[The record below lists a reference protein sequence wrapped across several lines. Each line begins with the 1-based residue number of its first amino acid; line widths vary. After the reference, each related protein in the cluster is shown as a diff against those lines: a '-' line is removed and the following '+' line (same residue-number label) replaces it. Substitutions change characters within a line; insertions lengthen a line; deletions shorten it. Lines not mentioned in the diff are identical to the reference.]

1 MKRTKYS
8 IAILMG
14 GPSSEREV
22 SLRSGRAA
30 AIALTALGHRVAEID
45 LRSDKGEELLGIK
58 ADVAFLA
65 LHGRF
70 GEDGEI
76 QRLLE
81 KRRLPYTGS
90 GPVASRIALDKLESK
105 RLFVKAG
112 METPAYQVLTRGDG
126 PDELEACA
134 RSLGFPLVI
143 KPRAEGSSVGV
154 TVHHDR
160 SRLSEGLELATR
172 SGRTALMER
181 FVEGR
186 EMTVGILDD
195 RPLPVIELRN
205 QRDLFDYAAKYQ
217 DGGTHVI
224 VDPLLPQ
231 RDRVAIQMTALRAHR
246 ALGCEGATRVDL
258 FLTPLHGIQVLEVNT
273 IPGLTERSLL
283 PRAARAAGIAYDE
296 LCEHMIRLGFK
307 RRRDT
312 GSWVAAALL

>member
-1 MKRTKYS
+1 MKKAKYS
-8 IAILMG
+8 IAVLMG

-30 AIALTALGHRVAEID
+30 AIALTAMGHRVDEID
-45 LRSDKGEELLGIK
+45 MRSDKGEELLGIK

-76 QRLLE
+76 QRMLE

-105 RLFVKAG
+105 RLFLKAG
-112 METPAYQVLTRGDG
+112 IETPAYQVLTRGDG
-126 PDELEACA
+126 PDEVESCA

-154 TVHHDR
+154 SVHHDR

-258 FLTPLHGIQVLEVNT
+258 ILTPLHGIQVLEVNT